1 MEYIYEKIIEAL
13 NNGEIKQIRFMV
25 NNYFHYRDCVIE
37 RMIDSPCEGK
47 HFIRIA
53 VKLTP
58 DGSEMVSFLN
68 TFNEN
73 YKLFHLGRK
82 GSFTLK
88 QLWPKIT
95 ILEIVKA

>member
-1 MEYIYEKIIEAL
+1 MEYNYKNIIKAL

-25 NNYFHYRDCVIE
+25 NNYFHYRNCVIE
-37 RMIDSPCEGK
+37 RIIDSPCEGK
-47 HFIRIA
+47 NFIRIA

-68 TFNEN
+68 AFNEN
-73 YKLFHLGRK
+73 YKLFRLGKK
-82 GSFTLK
+82 GSFTLR
-88 QLWPKIT
+88 QLWPEIT